1 MIMSD
6 RVGRQLSPPSFLAS
20 AALAV
25 LLPALLLLEAAI
37 RIARGASSSIR
48 RHALFFFTPC

>member
-1 MIMSD
+1 MSD